1 MTLKFFAAYLLIS
14 GGLVCWIDMAKGCTY
29 NADQIVGLTIM
40 FAIAGVIIQK
50 IIEQWAAYRAPR
62 PQPEID
68 IRSLFEEV

>member
-14 GGLVCWIDMAKGCTY
+14 GGLVCWLDMLRGCTY

-40 FAIAGVIIQK
+40 FAVAGVIIQK
-50 IIEQWAAYRAPR
+50 IIESYKEYRAPR
-62 PQPEID
+62 TQPEID

>member
-14 GGLVCWIDMAKGCTY
+14 GGLVGWLYLLRGCTY

-40 FAIAGVIIQK
+40 FAIAGVLVQK
-50 IIEQWAAYRAPR
+50 IIEQWAAIRAPR